1 MVLIDAQR
9 GAGVKGQGDAHK
21 KIVEKLIDN
30 TNTAIK
36 LKIVYLPFDFVQK
49 AVVKQIFGGSPPPGF
64 STVCICDG
72 IKCSSFKVHRFSDQ
86 R

>member
-30 TNTAIK
+30 TSIK
-36 LKIVYLPFDFVQK
+36 LKIVYQV
-49 AVVKQIFGGSPPPGF
+49 PP
-64 STVCICDG
+64 I
-72 IKCSSFKVHRFSDQ
+72 
-86 R
+86 